1 MQEQQKALLTVTELA
16 NKLKVPMSWLYSRTR
31 EKGEGTIPKI
41 MVGKYVRFDEAAVIE
56 WLKGKQDAE

>member
-1 MQEQQKALLTVTELA
+1 MQEHQKEFLTVSELA
-16 NKLKVPMSWLYSRTR
+16 NRRKVLMSWLYSRTR

-41 MVGKYVRFDEAAVIE
+41 RVGKYVRFDEAAVIE

>member
-1 MQEQQKALLTVTELA
+1 MQEHQKEFLTVSELA
-16 NKLKVPMSWLYSRTR
+16 NRRKVLMSWLYSRTR

-41 MVGKYVRFDEAAVIE
+41 RVGKYVRFDEAAVLE